1 MRKESLLQNYFKDT
15 FSFMH
20 KKRQNVLFGA
30 VDSLMEGASLA
41 LSSLGRN
48 FKGKAKER
56 HQIRKMDRLLGN
68 KHLHREI
75 PTIYKAINK
84 LTMTSPLSI
93 ICVDWSCLS
102 YADGIYLLRASM
114 KIHGRSLVCYQ
125 EVHPKEHE
133 NNETA
138 HNLFLDNLKVAIP
151 ENVTPIIV
159 TDAIFSPI
167 WFKKV
172 ISLGWHFIGRVRVNR
187 GNYFNGVEWCSVKK
201 AYEQASST
209 PLCLGD
215 ALLTERN
222 KFPCRLVTYKKTP
235 QGRKKKNA
243 KGQFAKGTYEEI
255 QSKSNT
261 DPWLLATSLSQ
272 KEASA
277 DKIVKYYA
285 YRMQIEEEFRD
296 TKSNRFGFG
305 LSDSG
310 TKIHARIN
318 VLLIIN
324 VLASIF
330 CWVIACSA
338 VQKRQHVDYHANSS
352 KKFNILSAI
361 TLGKR
366 IYRKLK
372 NFSLYHF
379 KTAFSYWIKLIKGD
393 LVYGAI
399 L

>member
-1 MRKESLLQNYFKDT
+1 MRKEILLQNYFQDT

-20 KKRQNVLFGA
+20 KKRQHVLFGA

-48 FKGKAKER
+48 FKGIAKER

-84 LTMTSPLSI
+84 LTMTSLLPV

-102 YADGIYLLRASM
+102 YAEEIYLLRASI

-125 EVHPKEHE
+125 EVHPKKHE
-133 NNETA
+133 NNEIA
-138 HNLFLDNLKVAIP
+138 HNLFLDNLKLAIP
-151 ENVTPIIV
+151 ENITPIII
-159 TDAIFSPI
+159 TDAIFSPL
-167 WFKKV
+167 WFKK
-172 ISLGWHFIGRVRVNR
+172 IKLLGWHFIGRVRANR
-187 GNYFNGVEWCSVKK
+187 GNYFDGEKWNPVKN
-201 AYEQASST
+201 AYEQAT
-209 PLCLGD
+209 KVPLCLGD

-243 KGQFAKGTYEEI
+243 KGQLAKGSYENA
-255 QSKSNT
+255 QSKGNT
-261 DPWLLATSLSQ
+261 DPWLLATSLSL

-277 DKIVKYYA
+277 DKIVQYYA

-310 TKIHARIN
+310 TKIHTRIS

-324 VLASIF
+324 MLASVF

-352 KKFNILSAI
+352 KKFNVLSAI

-372 NFSLYHF
+372 NFSIYHF
-379 KTAFSYWIKLIKGD
+379 KAAFIYWIQLIKGD
-393 LVYGAI
+393 LLYGEI